1 MMTKYIHMYILYT
14 LYDLR
19 ILMTPLGAPS
29 DNINHSIYDERNY
42 NYDDI
47 YHINMSNPKVLI
59 SAKTN
64 LHIAFIA

>member
-1 MMTKYIHMYILYT
+1 
-14 LYDLR
+14 
-19 ILMTPLGAPS
+19 MTPLGAPS
-29 DNINHSIYDERNY
+29 DNIDHSVYDERNY

-47 YHINMSNPKVLI
+47 YHNNICNPKVLI